1 MLPAPGQLFDNLPAL
16 LPQTVAMLWSCLL
29 LYYREMAP
37 AAPGAAF
44 NTSEEEKSR
53 ALRLNLY
60 VRTDDLAGPPLFEV
74 VTTATSRA
82 KTIEESQEMYKAK
95 FSGRRTALD

>member
-37 AAPGAAF
+37 ATPGAAF
-44 NTSEEEKSR
+44 NMSDEKSR
-53 ALRLNLY
+53 ALRLSLY
-60 VRTDDLAGPPLFEV
+60 DRTDDLAGPPLFEV
-74 VTTATSRA
+74 VTTASFRA
-82 KTIEESQEMYKAK
+82 KTIEESQEMHKAK
-95 FSGRRTALD
+95 FSGQRTALD